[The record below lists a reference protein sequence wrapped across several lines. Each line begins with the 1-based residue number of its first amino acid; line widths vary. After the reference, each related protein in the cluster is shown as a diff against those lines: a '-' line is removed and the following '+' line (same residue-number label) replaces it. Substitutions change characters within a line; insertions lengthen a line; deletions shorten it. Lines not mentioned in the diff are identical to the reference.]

1 MKDETCPAMNRREN
15 TMPDKPLIAIG
26 LDMGTGGARAVAV
39 DLAGRVVAR
48 SRSDLPADA
57 VRVDGPIV
65 EQDPKAWIETTIS
78 ALGQLARRLP
88 EKSHVVG
95 ISLDATSGTFLFVDK
110 KNHPL
115 TSGIMYND
123 LRAADQAEQADEAL
137 RDELAPFG
145 IRVAPAFALPKIL
158 HIARREPK
166 LFKKCARIMHQTDYL
181 AWFLTGRNDVTD
193 ISTAL
198 KTGANPATLT
208 WPDALEHRFGIRS
221 KLPPEIVLPGTPI
234 GKLKPKLFWMGLPPK
249 TPVIAG
255 CTDGTAGCLASGA
268 RSTGDLNVT
277 LGTTLVFKAIAE
289 TPLIDPQGAIYNHRH
304 PAGGF
309 LPGAASSTGG
319 DWVKTHFPDTDL
331 DALGRQ
337 AAALLPTDRL
347 AYPLVKRG
355 ERFPFAH
362 PEAAGFGLDEVDL
375 PAERFAA
382 GMEGVAY
389 LERLGIERLEALGLT
404 IGPTVYATGG
414 GAASRT
420 WLSIRAAV
428 NRRTYSVPA
437 EPECAVGAAVLAAAP
452 HVGGCEEAVAAIV
465 RAGERVEP
473 DSALAEAYDERF
485 ERFRAALQQRGY
497 L

>member
-1 MKDETCPAMNRREN
+1 
-15 TMPDKPLIAIG
+15 MPNKPPIAIG

-48 SRSDLPADA
+48 SRSDLPAEA
-57 VRVDGPIV
+57 LRTDGPVV
-65 EQDPKAWIETTIS
+65 EQDPQAWIVATTT
-78 ALGQLARRLP
+78 ALGQLTRQLP

-95 ISLDATSGTFLFVDK
+95 ISLDATSGTFLLVDK
-110 KNHPL
+110 KNRPL
-115 TSGIMYND
+115 TPGIMYND
-123 LRAADQAEQADEAL
+123 LRAGDQAEEADEAL
-137 RDELAPFG
+137 CDELAPFG
-145 IRVAPAFALPKIL
+145 IRIAPAFALPKIL
-158 HIARREPK
+158 HFARRQPR
-166 LFKKCARIMHQTDYL
+166 LFEKCARIMHQTDYL
-181 AWFLTGRNDVTD
+181 TWCLTGRNDVTD

-221 KLPPEIVLPGTPI
+221 RLPPEIVLPGTPI
-234 GKLKPKLFWMGLPPK
+234 GTLEPKRFWMGLPPT
-249 TPVIAG
+249 TPVMAG

-268 RSTGDLNVT
+268 RCTGDLNVT
-277 LGTTLVFKAIAE
+277 LGTTLVFKAIAD

-319 DWVKTHFPDTDL
+319 DWVKTHFPDADL
-331 DALGRQ
+331 DELARD
-337 AAALLPTDRL
+337 AAALLPTNRVT
-347 AYPLVKRG
+347 YPLIKRG

-389 LERLGIERLEALGLT
+389 LERLGIERLGALGLP
-404 IGPTVYATGG
+404 IGPMVYATGG
-414 GAASRT
+414 GAAGRT

-428 NRRTYSVPA
+428 NRRTYCVPA
-437 EPECAVGAAVLAAAP
+437 EPECAVGAAVLATAP
-452 HVGGCEEAVAAIV
+452 HVGGSEEAVTAIV

-473 DSALAEAYDERF
+473 DPSLADAYDERF